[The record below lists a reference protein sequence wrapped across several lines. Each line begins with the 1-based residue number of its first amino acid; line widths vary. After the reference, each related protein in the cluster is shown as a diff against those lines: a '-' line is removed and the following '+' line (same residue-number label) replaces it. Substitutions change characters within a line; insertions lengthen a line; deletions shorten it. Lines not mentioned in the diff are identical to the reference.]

1 MHKLEVNLEDQLR
14 QSQPLI
20 ILGMHRSGTS
30 LAVRLLTAVG
40 IHMGYHLSRDA
51 EAIFFQ
57 KLNRSIF
64 QEVDVKWGYVD
75 PLIKAMRA
83 QSFIEEQTR
92 IMLSALFKEK
102 RLLGGEIKISEFFG
116 SHHWHEVKQ
125 NKLGY
130 WGWKDPRTSITF
142 PIWLRIFPK
151 AKVLH
156 LLRNGI
162 DVAISTH
169 RRSIKQHRNFLKRS
183 LPFDFSPI
191 TLDFEYCFR
200 LWEVYVSFV
209 LENKHLISD
218 DHYLELRYE
227 DLLSEPEKHL
237 RSITEFM
244 AYPVQDEKL
253 NAAIE
258 QVNRSRLDNSVFASN
273 YRQQIPSLASN
284 SLMQQLGYTYSTEN

>member
-57 KLNRSIF
+57 KLNRRIF
-64 QEVDVKWGYVD
+64 QAVDVKWGYVD
-75 PLIKAMRA
+75 PLIKAMGS

-102 RLLGGEIKISEFFG
+102 RLLGREIKISEFFG
-116 SHHWHEVKQ
+116 PHHWDEVKQ
-125 NKLGY
+125 DELGY

-142 PIWLRIFPK
+142 PIWLKIFPN

-169 RRSIKQHRNFLKRS
+169 RRSLRQQRNFLKRS
-183 LPFDFSPI
+183 LPFDYSPI

-209 LENKHLISD
+209 LKNKYLISD
-218 DHYLELRYE
+218 GHYMELRFE
-227 DLLSEPEKHL
+227 DLLSEPERNLK
-237 RSITEFM
+237 SIAEFM
-244 AYPVQDEKL
+244 SYPVKQGIL

-258 QVNRSRLDNSVFASN
+258 QVNRDRLDNSELATK
-273 YRQQIPSLASN
+273 YQQQIPSLTSN
-284 SLMQQLGYTYSTEN
+284 SLMQQLGYTYFTEN